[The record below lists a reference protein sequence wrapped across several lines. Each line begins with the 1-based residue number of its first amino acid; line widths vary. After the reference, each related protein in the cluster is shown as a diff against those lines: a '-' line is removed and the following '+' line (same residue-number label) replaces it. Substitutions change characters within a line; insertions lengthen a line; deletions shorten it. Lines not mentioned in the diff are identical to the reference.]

1 MQAGDGDEWEAEGRE
16 KRERR
21 EEKNSRWLLRHP
33 IARAPYIE
41 STYRQLVLPP
51 AGRREKDR
59 REE

>member
-1 MQAGDGDEWEAEGRE
+1 MQAGDETKGRQ
-16 KRERR
+16 RVERR
-21 EEKNSRWLLRHP
+21 GRGDEEKNSRWLLRHP

-51 AGRREKDR
+51 AGRREKDT